1 MHLIHKRKK
10 NLKQARYYKSL
21 LLKNFP
27 EHPLSKQLSKKKD
40 DNEDENINRKYE
52 AVFKLF
58 KQDSFLLVVNK
69 VGDLTKTYPNSII
82 DGKLKLIEAISL
94 GKMDSTLLMVLKL
107 ESIVKD
113 HPEKEEAIT
122 AKKLLSLISNN
133 PEAIKSKN
141 VNELYILNANETHF
155 FVIIGHKD
163 IFKTSN
169 ISVEI
174 ANFNESEHKNKKLSV
189 SNI

>member
-1 MHLIHKRKK
+1 
-10 NLKQARYYKSL
+10 
-21 LLKNFP
+21 
-27 EHPLSKQLSKKKD
+27 
-40 DNEDENINRKYE
+40 
-52 AVFKLF
+52 
-58 KQDSFLLVVNK
+58 
-69 VGDLTKTYPNSII
+69 YPNSII
-82 DGKLKLIEAISL
+82 DAKLKLIEAISL

-189 SNI
+189 SNIQYDKDHKMVVVKSFENMNEGRIYYENISSKKTLSSKSLKETHVFIIGQKNFTKLLKEQNVEDYSTFFSKNYL